1 MSRFRFFLIVGGVLI
16 FCFRSL
22 ATAQEITSTTEM
34 ERQIFEW
41 TNQERAKVNAP
52 PLTWDNR
59 LAIAARLHSDEM
71 AKQKN
76 LTHQLPGEAKFTER
90 LSLQGARF
98 SAAAENVGFGDDA
111 ETLQSGWMHSPGHR
125 TNLLNPAYTEMGVGI
140 VRSGNQLWATEDFA
154 TGIPRLSSEDFEQG
168 VEKQIASL
176 RRKQGLPQMEAIA
189 STQLRKIACSGD
201 TAGGAAMAA
210 LPRRNMQA
218 YSFNFTAPNPIDLP
232 AILTKRVLEMPSGG
246 YSIGA
251 CLSQTGNN
259 GMSTYRVLIALY
271 R

>member
-1 MSRFRFFLIVGGVLI
+1 MIRVLLLLIAPC
-16 FCFRSL
+16 FCFPSL
-22 ATAQEITSTTEM
+22 ISAQEITSTTEM
-34 ERQIFEW
+34 ERQVFEW

-71 AKQKN
+71 AKQKSLN
-76 LTHQLPGEAKFTER
+76 HQLPGEAKFTER

-125 TNLLNPAYTEMGVGI
+125 TNLLNPVYNQMGVGI
-140 VRSGNQLWATEDFA
+140 VRSGDQLWATEDFA
-154 TGIPRLSSEDFEQG
+154 IGIARLSSEDFEQA
-168 VEKQIASL
+168 VEKQIGSL
-176 RRKQGLPQMEAIA
+176 RKKQGLPAMEAVA
-189 STQLRKIACSGD
+189 SNQLRRIACGGD
-201 TAGGAAMAA
+201 TSGGAAMAA
-210 LPRRNMQA
+210 LPRRNLQA
-218 YSFNFTAPNPIDLP
+218 YSFNFTTPNAAELP
-232 AILTKRVLEMPSGG
+232 DALRKRLLELPSGG

-251 CLSQTGNN
+251 CLSQAGNN

>member
-1 MSRFRFFLIVGGVLI
+1 MTRILFLLVVSCFWIPSLI
-16 FCFRSL
+16 S
-22 ATAQEITSTTEM
+22 AQEITSTTEM

-98 SAAAENVGFGDDA
+98 SAAAENVGFGGDA

-125 TNLLNPAYTEMGVGI
+125 TNLLNPAYNQMGVGI
-140 VRSGNQLWATEDFA
+140 VRAGNQLWATEDFA
-154 TGIPRLSSEDFEQG
+154 TGVPRLSSDDFEQA
-168 VEKQIASL
+168 VEHQIASL
-176 RRKQGLPQMEAIA
+176 RKQQRLPAMEAVT
-189 STQLRKIACSGD
+189 SSQLRRIACDGD
-201 TAGGAAMAA
+201 TSGGAAMAA

-218 YSFNFTAPNPIDLP
+218 YSFNFTTPNAGDLP
-232 AILTKRVLEMPSGG
+232 NALTKRVLEMPSGG

-251 CLSQTGNN
+251 CLSQGGNN